1 MGFIKKWL
9 SRGRRGPAATISK
22 QNAVNIVKAYS
33 DVLHSHAPKPGGV
46 ADVRLLPFPKE
57 TIKEALIIVLR
68 DTTDPT
74 KIERLKGSY
83 ISLAE
88 WQVGVGESD
97 EGLDISKMNL
107 NDDTEKLAR
116 QVLAHGIDREKWQST
131 VIDEQK
137 KLKQEL
143 IDLGF

>member
-1 MGFIKKWL
+1 MGFIKKWF
-9 SRGRRGPAATISK
+9 SRGRSDPAATISK
-22 QNAVNIVKAYS
+22 LDAANIIKAYS
-33 DVLHSHAPKPGGV
+33 DVLQTQAPKPGNV
-46 ADVRLLPFPKE
+46 ADVRLLPFSKE
-57 TIKEALIIVLR
+57 AIKEALIIVLR

-83 ISLAE
+83 IRLAE
-88 WQVGVGESD
+88 WQEGVGESD
-97 EGLDISKMNL
+97 QGLDISKMNL

-131 VIDEQK
+131 VIDEQE

>member
-1 MGFIKKWL
+1 MGLIKKL
-9 SRGRRGPAATISK
+9 FSRGRSGPAATISK
-22 QNAVNIVKAYS
+22 QDSVNIVKAYS
-33 DVLHSHAPKPGGV
+33 DVLHSHAPKSGSV
-46 ADVRLLPFPKE
+46 ADVALLPFSKE

-68 DTTDPT
+68 DTTDQT

-83 ISLAE
+83 IRLAE
-88 WQVGVGESD
+88 WQEGVGESD
-97 EGLDISKMNL
+97 QGLDISKMNL

-131 VIDEQK
+131 VIDEQE
-137 KLKQEL
+137 KLNQEL